1 MIKTTLKTTNKEFI
15 CVDFTFAVL
24 SIKLTKSS
32 LLEND
37 AKNVDTNRC
46 NTTPILQCKVLSIT
60 FLPNTHPAFNCS
72 KTTLETPGQC
82 VKSGVTEVVLITLM
96 LSLERFQTLFWGHH
110 C

>member
-1 MIKTTLKTTNKEFI
+1 MIKATLKTTNKEFI

-60 FLPNTHPAFNCS
+60 FLPNTIQH
-72 KTTLETPGQC
+72 
-82 VKSGVTEVVLITLM
+82 LIVQ
-96 LSLERFQTLFWGHH
+96 RQHWKHRDNV
-110 C
+110 